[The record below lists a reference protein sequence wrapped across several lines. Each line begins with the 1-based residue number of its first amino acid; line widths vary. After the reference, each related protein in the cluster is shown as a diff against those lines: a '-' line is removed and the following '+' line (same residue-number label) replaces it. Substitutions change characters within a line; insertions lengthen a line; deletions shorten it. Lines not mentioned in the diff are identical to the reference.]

1 MRVPVVDP
9 RRDKLIR
16 HFEKKL
22 AYFRGIPAHRRT
34 DEAADEGEA
43 TCRSMLAG
51 LRAPKSGDRDDA
63 TGALTLDAW
72 LDAIEKEN
80 GSDQG

>member
-1 MRVPVVDP
+1 MRVPAIDP
-9 RRDKLIR
+9 KREKLIR

-22 AYFRGIPAHRRT
+22 AYFQRIPAHRRD

-43 TCRSMLAG
+43 TCRSMLAE
-51 LRAPKSGDRDDA
+51 LRAPQSGDRNDA

-80 GSDQG
+80 GSDKG

>member
-1 MRVPVVDP
+1 MRVPTVDP
-9 RRDKLIR
+9 KRDKLIR

-22 AYFRGIPAHRRT
+22 AYFQRIPAHRRE

-43 TCRSMLAG
+43 TCRSMLAE
-51 LRAPKSGDRDDA
+51 LRASKNQDRDA
-63 TGALTLDAW
+63 TGALTLDEW